1 MKVLIF
7 TGAFGMGHYSVAK
20 AVKEEILKDNP
31 CATVIIIDMIE
42 YIFPKISKLIYGTF
56 NFMVR
61 KFSFIYN
68 FFNKIISRRTSTP
81 LKKFVIKKLDL
92 LFEDNDIDMIISTFP
107 VCSQY
112 ISMYKKMKNY
122 HTPLYTYIT
131 DLGVNEEWICE
142 KTNMYFVGSEKT
154 KKFLIDKNLP
164 KEKIIVSGIPVKQDF
179 KEKNVIKQL
188 NKKKE
193 ILVMGG
199 GLGLVPCSIDLL
211 KEISK
216 EEDIKITFIAGK
228 NKILLEEI
236 KKECPKINVLG
247 YTDKISEYMRKS
259 DLIITKA
266 GGITLFEAIF
276 SEIPIYVIK
285 PFLYQEI
292 ENAKYIEDTGI
303 GKVIWHNGTDIY
315 EDVTSLIKNELLLE
329 VIKTNIRNEKS
340 KLENVSPLNYYNG
353 GEELCY

>member
-56 NFMVR
+56 NFTVR

-81 LKKFVIKKLDL
+81 LKKSVIKKLDL

-142 KTNMYFVGSEKT
+142 KTDMYFVGSEKT

-199 GLGLVPCSIDLL
+199 GLGLVPCIHR
-211 KEISK
+211 
-216 EEDIKITFIAGK
+216 F
-228 NKILLEEI
+228 I
-236 KKECPKINVLG
+236 KKN
-247 YTDKISEYMRKS
+247 
-259 DLIITKA
+259 
-266 GGITLFEAIF
+266 
-276 SEIPIYVIK
+276 IK
-285 PFLYQEI
+285 RRRY
-292 ENAKYIEDTGI
+292 
-303 GKVIWHNGTDIY
+303 
-315 EDVTSLIKNELLLE
+315 KN
-329 VIKTNIRNEKS
+329 NFYSR
-340 KLENVSPLNYYNG
+340 
-353 GEELCY
+353 

>member
-81 LKKFVIKKLDL
+81 LKKSVIKKLDL

-142 KTNMYFVGSEKT
+142 KTDMYFVGSEKT

-199 GLGLVPCSIDLL
+199 GLGLLPCS
-211 KEISK
+211 
-216 EEDIKITFIAGK
+216 
-228 NKILLEEI
+228 I

-329 VIKTNIRNEKS
+329 VIKTNMRNEKS

-353 GEELCY
+353 GEALCY